1 MGADGRRHGRRTGL
15 MDFTEVDA
23 AVLERILRWRRDVR
37 HFRDAPLEEAQVAM
51 LAQAMDLAPSVGN
64 ARPWRVIRVEDL
76 GLRRAVHDNF
86 LAANTHAADAYAGQ
100 RREDYDRLKLAGLD
114 HAPLQLAVFTLVDPR
129 EGHGLGRRTMP
140 GTLHASTAMAIHA
153 MWLAARAANLGLG
166 MVSILDPA
174 AVERLLD
181 VPQGWEF
188 SAYLCIGH
196 PEFVDDT
203 PLLHRAG
210 WQETIAH
217 PWETR

>member
-1 MGADGRRHGRRTGL
+1 MN
-15 MDFTEVDA
+15 FTPTDA
-23 AVLERILRWRRDVR
+23 AVLERLLRWRRDVR
-37 HFRDAPLEEAQVAM
+37 HFRADPLSEEQVAM
-51 LAQAMDLAPSVGN
+51 LAAAMELAPSVGN
-64 ARPWRVIRVEDL
+64 ARPWRVIRVEGA
-76 GLRRAVHDNF
+76 GLRRAVRHNF
-86 LAANTHAADAYAGQ
+86 LAANADAAGGYEGEQ
-100 RREDYDRLKLAGLD
+100 RAAYDRLKLAGLD
-114 HAPLQLAVFTLVDPR
+114 HAPLQLAVFTLVDPAQ
-129 EGHGLGRRTMP
+129 GHGLGRATMP

-166 MVSILDPA
+166 MVSILDPEA
-174 AVERLLD
+174 IERLLE
-181 VPQGWEF
+181 VPQGWAF

>member
-1 MGADGRRHGRRTGL
+1 MGAGERRSGEQAGL
-15 MDFTEVDA
+15 MEFTQAEA

-37 HFRDAPLEEAQVAM
+37 HFRDEPLGEEQVAM
-51 LAQAMDLAPSVGN
+51 LARAMDLAPSVGN
-64 ARPWRVIRVEDL
+64 ARPWRVIRVEDP
-76 GLRRAVHDNF
+76 GLRRGVHDNF
-86 LAANTHAADAYAGQ
+86 LAANAQAATGYEGP
-100 RREDYDRLKLAGLD
+100 RREEYDRLKLAGLD
-114 HAPLQLAVFTLVDPR
+114 VAPLQLAVFTLIDPE
-129 EGHGLGRRTMP
+129 EGHRLGRRTMP

-166 MVSILDPA
+166 MVSILDPEGI
-174 AVERLLD
+174 ERLFD